1 MKILRFLV
9 RSVHRS
15 VYVKFFPSLRDSA
28 ANHLQDCKTALDL
41 GCGRGKGSLIEVTPI
56 TYSVGVDIFEPYLK
70 ESKAKGVYS
79 NHILA
84 DITRIEFKQDSFDA
98 VLAFEV
104 VEHLTKEDALQL
116 ISKMEKWARKK
127 VVITTPNGF
136 MFQASY
142 DDNAYQ
148 VHKTGF
154 SIDEFSKIGYKVYGL
169 GGVKCLRGNGSHM
182 KFKPWWFWWIISDI
196 TQKVT
201 YRLPRHA
208 AGLLCVKRLSRDV

>member
-1 MKILRFLV
+1 MKILRSLV
-9 RSVHRS
+9 RSVYRN
-15 VYVKFFPSLRDSA
+15 VYVKLFPSLRDFV

-56 TYSVGVDIFEPYLK
+56 TYSVGVDIFKPYLE

-84 DITRIEFKQDSFDA
+84 DITKIEFKQESFDV
-98 VLAFEV
+98 VLALEV
-104 VEHLTKEDALQL
+104 VEHLAKEDALL
-116 ISKMEKWARKK
+116 LMLKMEKWARRK
-127 VVITTPNGF
+127 VVITTPNGL
-136 MFQASY
+136 MFQDSY
-142 DDNAYQ
+142 DDNPYQ

-154 SIDEFSKIGYKVYGL
+154 SIDKFKKNGYRVYGL
-169 GGVKCLRGNGSHM
+169 GGLKCLRGNGSHI

-201 YRLPRHA
+201 YHFPRYA
-208 AGLLCVKRLSRDV
+208 SGLLCVKRLSKKV